1 MSLDWTPPTLE
12 TERLILRPVTP
23 DDGTAVF
30 LYASN
35 PNLTRFTLFE
45 THQTIDDSRW
55 FVTDY
60 VRSRYAN
67 REPDP
72 FGIVPKRDPVPMV
85 VGALGAHWASQ
96 ANGTMEMG
104 YSIAE
109 PYWGRGLVVEA
120 ARAVVRYVFTEY
132 AVERLQARVIVG
144 NDASERVL
152 QKLGFT
158 REGVLRSLV
167 FRRGRWWDIAM
178 YSLLRA
184 EWEAGRRPQPDAPA
198 RDAAEHVA
206 PG

>member
-1 MSLDWTPPTLE
+1 
-12 TERLILRPVTP
+12 
-23 DDGTAVF
+23 
-30 LYASN
+30 
-35 PNLTRFTLFE
+35 E

-60 VRSRYAN
+60 VRSRYAS

-72 FGIVPKRDPVPMV
+72 FGIVPRHDPVPMV
-85 VGALGAHWASQ
+85 VGAVGAHWVSQ
-96 ANGTMEMG
+96 PNGTMEMG

-120 ARAVVRYVFTEY
+120 AQAVMRHVFTEY
-132 AVERLQARVIVG
+132 AVERLQSRVFVG

-167 FRRGRWWDIAM
+167 FRRGQWWDIAM
-178 YSLLRA
+178 YSMLRA
-184 EWEAGRRPQPDAPA
+184 EWEATKG
-198 RDAAEHVA
+198 
-206 PG
+206 

>member
-1 MSLDWTPPTLE
+1 MSLDWSPPVLE
-12 TERLILRPVTP
+12 TDRLILRPITAADAP
-23 DDGTAVF
+23 AVF

-45 THQTIDDSRW
+45 THETLDDSLW
-55 FVTDY
+55 FVSDY
-60 VRSRYAN
+60 VRSRYAS

-72 FGIVPKRDPVPMV
+72 FGIVLKADPVRVV

-96 ANGTMEMG
+96 PNGTMELG

-109 PYWGRGLVVEA
+109 PYWGRGLVAEA

-152 QKLGFT
+152 RKLGFT
-158 REGVLRSLV
+158 REGVLRSAEL
-167 FRRGRWWDIAM
+167 RRGRYWDLAV
-178 YSLLRA
+178 YSLLRG
-184 EWEAGRRPQPDAPA
+184 EWESA
-198 RDAAEHVA
+198 
-206 PG
+206 

>member
-1 MSLDWTPPTLE
+1 VTLDWTPPTLE
-12 TERLILRPVTP
+12 TDRLVLRPVTP
-23 DDGTAVF
+23 GDAAAVF

-35 PNLTRFTLFE
+35 PAVTRFTLFE
-45 THQTIDDSRW
+45 THQTLDDSRW
-55 FVTDY
+55 FAEEYT
-60 VRSRYAN
+60 RSRYVN

-72 FGIVPKRDPVPMV
+72 FGIVLKADPLKTV
-85 VGALGAHWASQ
+85 VGAIGAHWASQ
-96 ANGTMEMG
+96 PNLVMEFG

-109 PYWGRGLVVEA
+109 PYWGRGLIAEA
-120 ARAVVRYVFTEY
+120 AGAMIRYVFEEY
-132 AVERLQARVIVG
+132 AAERLQAQVFVG

-167 FRRGRWWDIAM
+167 ERRGRRWDIVM

-184 EWEAGRRPQPDAPA
+184 EWEQRRTPGR
-198 RDAAEHVA
+198 

>member
-1 MSLDWTPPTLE
+1 VSFDWTPPILE
-12 TERLILRPVTP
+12 TERLILRPITAADAP
-23 DDGTAVF
+23 AVF

-45 THQTIDDSRW
+45 THQTIDDSLW
-55 FVTDY
+55 FTTDY

-72 FGIVPKRDPVPMV
+72 FGIVLKGDPVPTV
-85 VGALGAHWASQ
+85 IGGLGAHWASQ
-96 ANGTMEMG
+96 PNGTMEMG

-109 PYWGRGLVVEA
+109 PYWGRGLIPEA
-120 ARAVVRYVFTEY
+120 VRALVRYVFSEY

-158 REGVLRSLV
+158 REGVLRSFVL
-167 FRRGRWWDIAM
+167 RRGRYWDLAM
-178 YSLLRA
+178 YSLLRG
-184 EWEAGRRPQPDAPA
+184 EWEKPFSPP
-198 RDAAEHVA
+198 
-206 PG
+206 